1 MKNEDKTN
9 GHRIKEPAG
18 HLKRIPELEIHESDH
33 RQEEKLLR
41 QGLADLP
48 NVPSDDIRKLIDE
61 LKMHQIRLEMQKE
74 ELRKAH
80 DGLERRVAERTS
92 ELIQANAQLKRQIEK
107 RRRVEKKLRKAFLEI
122 KRLKDRLL
130 AECTY
135 LREEI
140 KFEHNFEEII
150 SQSDALKHVLFKV
163 KQIAATDTTVL
174 ILGETGTGKELVA
187 RAVHNWSSRKNRPL
201 VKVSCATLPANLIE
215 SELFGHEKGAFT
227 NARNRQVGRF
237 ELAAD
242 ATLFLDEI
250 GELPL
255 ELQSRLL
262 RVLQDGEFER
272 LGSPRTLKVDVR
284 IIAATNR
291 NLEEEVRN
299 GQFRKDLWYR
309 LNVFPITV
317 PPLRDRTEDIPL
329 LVGFFVQKFGKKL
342 GKQIKTTPS
351 SLMNTLQKYPWSGN
365 VRELENV
372 IERAVINT
380 QGPELRLAE
389 NLATFQAEDPAES
402 QKVGLE
408 EVERDYIVR
417 ILEERHWK
425 IEGIDGAA
433 KVLNLNPSTLR
444 GRIRKFGIR
453 RP

>member
-1 MKNEDKTN
+1 M
-9 GHRIKEPAG
+9 P
-18 HLKRIPELEIHESDH
+18 
-33 RQEEKLLR
+33 
-41 QGLADLP
+41 
-48 NVPSDDIRKLIDE
+48 
-61 LKMHQIRLEMQKE
+61 
-74 ELRKAH
+74 
-80 DGLERRVAERTS
+80 
-92 ELIQANAQLKRQIEK
+92 
-107 RRRVEKKLRKAFLEI
+107 
-122 KRLKDRLL
+122 LL
-130 AECTY
+130 AMPLLTELHIPFQLFY
-135 LREEI
+135 
-140 KFEHNFEEII
+140 NFDEII
-150 SQSDALKHVLFKV
+150 SQSAALKYVLLKV
-163 KQIAATDTTVL
+163 EQIAATDTTVL

-187 RAVHNWSSRKNRPL
+187 RAVHNWSSRNNRPL

-255 ELQSRLL
+255 HLQSKLL

-291 NLEEEVRN
+291 NLEEEARN
-299 GQFRKDLWYR
+299 GRFRRDLWYR
-309 LNVFPITV
+309 LNVFPIMV
-317 PPLRDRTEDIPL
+317 PPLRERTEDIPL
-329 LVGFFVQKFGKKL
+329 LVDFFVQKFGKKL

-351 SLMNTLQKYPWSGN
+351 NLLNTLRKYPWPGN

-380 QGPELRLAE
+380 QGPELRLTE
-389 NLATFQAEDPAES
+389 KLATYQAEDLAES
-402 QKVGLE
+402 QKVSLE

-433 KVLNLNPSTLR
+433 RTLDLNPSTLR
-444 GRIRKFGIR
+444 GRMRKLGIR